1 MQKVYQEEKYFKRK
15 SISCKRYIKRK
26 SISRGK
32 VFHACAF
39 YGVFCVMIAL
49 EENEAD
55 EKNLIYLLEKLTR
68 NFLMNVKIQK
78 MLIILV
84 F

>member
-1 MQKVYQEEKYFKRK
+1 MSEKKIEEKYFKRK

-39 YGVFCVMIAL
+39 YT
-49 EENEAD
+49 NE
-55 EKNLIYLLEKLTR
+55 K
-68 NFLMNVKIQK
+68 
-78 MLIILV
+78 
-84 F
+84 